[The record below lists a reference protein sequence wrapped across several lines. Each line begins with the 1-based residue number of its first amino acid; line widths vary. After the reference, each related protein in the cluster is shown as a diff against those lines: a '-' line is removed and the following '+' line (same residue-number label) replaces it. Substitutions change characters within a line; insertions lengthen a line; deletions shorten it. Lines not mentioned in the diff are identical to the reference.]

1 MSNHCIDC
9 NKLVSLVLGGEPK
22 TSLEVNGVEVIG
34 QVRLVLIC
42 ADCGRELLESYALVS
57 QDVSHFEHDR
67 MNCDGDLNIVDE
79 APDIATDDYHD
90 GSGRSAKHFYRAKVT
105 AAVECED
112 CRASMNVTVEAIA
125 QANQFEEC

>member
-1 MSNHCIDC
+1 LSNHCIDC

-57 QDVSHFEHDR
+57 QDVSHFEHWKEGCSTGILD
-67 MNCDGDLNIVDE
+67 IPDE
-79 APDIATDDYHD
+79 PEVEADDYYD
-90 GSGRSAKHFYRAKVT
+90 GSGRSAKHFYRATVS
-105 AAVECED
+105 AMVVCEA
-112 CRASMNVTVEAIA
+112 CRAEMHVSIEAIA